1 MYCYLI
7 ISKLGYLINN
17 YFQSK
22 ITNQPNNKNKT
33 INKNLLFN
41 SLYTHDFI
49 IKFFD
54 NTLDEKECES
64 FFEINIKR
72 SIINLI
78 EVQLLYV
85 KDHHSYLILNII

>member
-1 MYCYLI
+1 MPLLNI
-7 ISKLGYLINN
+7 LSILLFN

-22 ITNQPNNKNKT
+22 ITNQPNNKNIT

-41 SLYTHDFI
+41 SLYIHDFI

-64 FFEINIKR
+64 FFEINIKMIYYKSDLS
-72 SIINLI
+72 SIIICNI
-78 EVQLLYV
+78 KNV
-85 KDHHSYLILNII
+85 KK